1 MWLSNHFPIN
11 CLVNTMP
18 LDATEIFKFIV
29 LNLMRAM
36 AEFFSNLVDCLH
48 AQCLYPYIYFTYF
61 IERDAFCTANNCI
74 VDFFKICPL
83 IPYFP

>member
-1 MWLSNHFPIN
+1 MWFSNHFPIN

-36 AEFFSNLVDCLH
+36 AEFFSNLVDCLR
-48 AQCLYPYIYFTYF
+48 ARRLYPTFISLTL

-74 VDFFKICPL
+74 VGFF
-83 IPYFP
+83 